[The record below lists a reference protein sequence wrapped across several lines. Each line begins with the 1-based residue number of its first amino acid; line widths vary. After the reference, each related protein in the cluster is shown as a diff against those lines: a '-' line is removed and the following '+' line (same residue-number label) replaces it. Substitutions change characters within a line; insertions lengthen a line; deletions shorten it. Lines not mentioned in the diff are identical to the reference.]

1 MPYYYVR
8 IRYVSKIT
16 GLLESLGGYN
26 MSEEKV
32 RQHIVEPFLSGV
44 PFVFLGKVIDPKL
57 VEEIHIYELNKKVED
72 ILAEMRKK
80 RFTGPGVLIYE
91 DVYASIDGVLEKI
104 RDGEIGKEVTSQ
116 FITSLAKVPEERTP
130 REPSRNIFIV
140 HGRDTKPVEE
150 LKAML
155 KEFGL
160 NPIVLQEQPSGSMTI
175 VEKLEK
181 YSNDIGFAFVLLT
194 PDDALVPTTPCVQF
208 DKKNGTIRPLYIYD
222 RKPIFRARQNVILEF
237 GFFIAKLKRDRVCC
251 LYRENTE
258 LPYDIPSDMH
268 GIVYIPFKES
278 IGKCRNKIIEE
289 LKAAGYEIKDVSK

>member
-1 MPYYYVR
+1 MPYYYVT
-8 IRYVSKIT
+8 IRHVSKIT

-26 MSEEKV
+26 ISEEGV
-32 RQHIVEPFLSGV
+32 REHIVEPFLNGV
-44 PFVFLGKVIDPKL
+44 SFVFLGKVIDPKL

-72 ILAEMRKK
+72 ILAEKRRE

-91 DVYASIDGVLEKI
+91 DVYGSIDDILEKI

-116 FITSLAKVPEERTP
+116 FITSLAKVSKRERIP
-130 REPSRNIFIV
+130 KKPSRNIFIV
-140 HGRDTKPVEE
+140 HGKDTRPVEE

-181 YSNDIGFAFVLLT
+181 YSDDIGFAFVLLT
-194 PDDALVPTTPCVQF
+194 PDDALVPTKPCVQIN
-208 DKKNGTIRPLYIYD
+208 KKSGTIRPLYIYD

-237 GFFIAKLKRDRVCC
+237 GFFVAKLKRDKVCC

-268 GIVYIPFKES
+268 GIIYIPFKES
-278 IGKCRNKIIEE
+278 VKECRDKIIKE
-289 LKAAGYEIKDVSK
+289 LKAAGYEVK